1 MALARAPA
9 AAPASAAGWRHDAP
23 ERVGVLLVNLGTP
36 DAPTPAATRR
46 YLAEFL
52 SDPRVVE
59 IPRLAWWPI
68 LHGIVLRTRPAKSA
82 RKYAQVWTPE
92 GSPLAVWTA
101 RQAALLRGWLGE
113 RGAAVEVGWAMRY
126 GSPAIAAGLDA
137 LCAAGCTRVLVL
149 PAYPQYSAATTASV
163 SDAVGAWAARTRRL
177 PELRFVNHYH
187 DEPAYVEALAAQV
200 RRHWARERR
209 GRPLVLSFHG
219 MPRRTLAL
227 GDPYHCECLKTA
239 RLLRTALGL
248 AEGDVHVTFQSRFG
262 RAAWLQPYTDAT
274 LAALARAGH
283 AGVDVMCPGFA
294 ADCLETLEEI
304 ALEGRQ
310 TFLAAGGRD
319 FHYLPCLN
327 DSPEGMRALVA
338 VAQRHL
344 QGWDTAPTSEEERR
358 ARQARA
364 TALGA
369 DA

>member
-1 MALARAPA
+1 VSVPA
-9 AAPASAAGWRHDAP
+9 AASRDEWRHDGP

-36 DAPTPAATRR
+36 EAPTPDATRR

-59 IPRLAWWPI
+59 IPRIAWWPI
-68 LHGIVLRTRPAKSA
+68 LHGIVLRTRPGRSA

-101 RQAALLRGWLGE
+101 RQAALLRGYLGE
-113 RGAAVEVGWAMRY
+113 RGASVEVRWAMRY
-126 GSPAIAAGLDA
+126 GRPAIAAELDA
-137 LCAAGCTRVLVL
+137 LRAAGCTRVLVF
-149 PAYPQYSAATTASV
+149 PAYPQYCAATTASAW
-163 SDAVGAWAARTRRL
+163 DAVGAWAARTRRL

-187 DEPAYVEALAAQV
+187 DDPAYVEALAAQV
-200 RRHWARERR
+200 RRHWGREGR

-219 MPRRTLAL
+219 MPRRTLEL

-248 AEGDVHVTFQSRFG
+248 AEADVHVTFQSRFG
-262 RAAWLQPYTDAT
+262 RAAWLEPSTDAT
-274 LAALARAGH
+274 LTALARSGH

-304 ALEGRQ
+304 AIEGRQ
-310 TFLAAGGRD
+310 SFLAAGGHD

-327 DSPEGMRALVA
+327 DSPEGMRALA
-338 VAQRHL
+338 GIALRHL
-344 QGWDTAPTSEEERR
+344 QGWDMTPISEEERR

-364 TALGA
+364 VDLGA
-369 DA
+369 AA